1 MIYIV
6 ILITGISVTRL
17 MVLFLR
23 DNRNRN
29 DICYYVIG
37 VYTVCSLI
45 EERVVRGKFYRIFH
59 RDNDKRR
66 ESLLLPSMNIIY
78 ICSLLNNLGNKRK
91 RQKNMTTASFNVSL
105 AC

>member
-6 ILITGISVTRL
+6 ILITGISVTRP

-23 DNRNRN
+23 DNRNRK

-45 EERVVRGKFYRIFH
+45 EERVVRGKFYRIFR

-66 ESLLLPSMNIIY
+66 ESLLFAVDEYN
-78 ICSLLNNLGNKRK
+78 ICSLLNN
-91 RQKNMTTASFNVSL
+91 
-105 AC
+105 